1 LHYLHE
7 ELQLANRDIKPD
19 NILFT
24 TRTGGSNPD
33 HPDRAQITDFTTVVK
48 CKGSNYKVND
58 DAGTLAFKPP
68 ECIWSGAPYCPKAFD
83 VWSLG
88 VSIYCL
94 MFEQLPFN
102 RENLQHEIKNS

>member
-1 LHYLHE
+1 MHYLHE

-24 TRTGGSNPD
+24 TRAGGSNPD

-48 CKGSNYKVND
+48 CQGSNYKVND